1 MLFYA
6 GLDWAK
12 TAHAVC
18 VMDQKGKVRA
28 RFEIPHTAE
37 GMRELTRKLL
47 ALTRHGSL
55 QVALERCSGL
65 LVDTL
70 LEAGLVVVPIHPN
83 VVKATRARY
92 KASGAKTDP
101 WDAYLLAD
109 LLRTDG
115 HRFRPLQPLS
125 DQTRALRALV
135 RSRDDLV
142 AERVALANRLR
153 DLLEGFWPGAAAI
166 FADVDSAISLAFLA
180 RYPTPEQA
188 EGLGQKRLAAFLVK
202 NHYTGRRSPQQLLQR
217 LRTSPSSHT
226 PPLEAQAKRELIL
239 ALSSVL
245 RTLVVQIKEI
255 GIAIERALCTHPA
268 APIFTSLPCVG
279 LINAAQILSE
289 TGGDPHRF
297 VSLDQISA
305 EAGVCPVTYASGKH
319 HAVGFRFACNKRL
332 RRALTTFADNSR
344 RLSPWAASLYSRARC
359 RGKDHPHAIRIL
371 ARAWLRVLWRC
382 WINNTPY
389 DPTRHTAAARLAA

>member
-12 TAHAVC
+12 RKHAVC
-18 VMDQKGKVRA
+18 VIDQKGGIRA
-28 RFEIPHTAE
+28 RFEISHTAE
-37 GMRELTRKLL
+37 GMREVTRKLL
-47 ALTRHGSL
+47 IFARRGSL

-70 LEAGLVVVPIHPN
+70 LEAGLAVVPIHPN
-83 VVKATRARY
+83 IVKATRTRY
-92 KASGAKTDP
+92 KTSGAKTDP

-142 AERVALANRLR
+142 AQRVALANRLR
-153 DLLEGFWPGAAAI
+153 DLLENFWPGASAL

-180 RYPTPEQA
+180 RYPTPRQA
-188 EGLGQKRLAAFLVK
+188 EGLGEKRLAAFLAK
-202 NHYTGRRSPQQLLQR
+202 NHYTGRRSPEQLLQR
-217 LRTSPSSHT
+217 LRSAAPTHT
-226 PPLEAQAKRELIL
+226 PPMEAQAKRELVL
-239 ALSSVL
+239 AFCAVL
-245 RTLVVQIKEI
+245 RNLLVQIKEI
-255 GIAIERALCTHPA
+255 GTAIERALSCHSA
-268 APIFTSLPCVG
+268 APVFTSFPSIG

-289 TGGDPHRF
+289 TGEDPHRF
-297 VSLDQISA
+297 ASLDQLCS
-305 EAGVCPVTYASGKH
+305 EAGVCPVTYASGNH

-332 RRALTTFADNSR
+332 RRALTTFSDNSR
-344 RLSPWAASLYSRARC
+344 RLSAWAALLYSRARN

-389 DPTRHTAAARLAA
+389 DPTRHNAARRLAA